1 MPTQRAMEIF
11 QSTPSVWRETPYI
24 WLTRLQLR
32 NFNPLPPYGG
42 RLHNQLQSTATT
54 RFQSTPS
61 VWRERGISIHSLR
74 MEGDIFRN
82 KNRTR
87 TAYFNPLPPYGGRQH
102 YAALVLVSADISI
115 HSLRMEGD
123 RASRTLM
130 GISQYFNSLPPY
142 GGRRGNSQTFGEWLE
157 ISIHSLRMEGDSADS
172 PQSGQSDI
180 SIHSLRMEGDN
191 CSHRVTLQNVHFNP
205 LPPYG
210 GRPERRCLAMKRFK
224 FQSTPSVWRET
235 FCSSAFRDTL
245 SFQST
250 PSAWRETVQLLH
262 LDMSVIF
269 QSTPS
274 AWRETHAIVR
284 VDAPNYISIHSL
296 RMEGDCRSP
305 IAALR
310 ILHFNPLP
318 PHGGRPI
325 GTTGRA

>member
-1 MPTQRAMEIF
+1 MEGDALLLGGFLENFTFQSTPSVWRETSRRRTFPDSQQRISIHSLRMEGDFVLFEVHHITCYFNPLPPYGGRRLIRYPFSRIHAF

-61 VWRERGISIHSLR
+61 VWRETRTQRQRHGERGFSIHSLR

-142 GGRRGNSQTFGEWLE
+142 GGRRVAQ
-157 ISIHSLRMEGDSADS
+157 
-172 PQSGQSDI
+172 
-180 SIHSLRMEGDN
+180 
-191 CSHRVTLQNVHFNP
+191 
-205 LPPYG
+205 
-210 GRPERRCLAMKRFK
+210 
-224 FQSTPSVWRET
+224 
-235 FCSSAFRDTL
+235 
-245 SFQST
+245 
-250 PSAWRETVQLLH
+250 
-262 LDMSVIF
+262 
-269 QSTPS
+269 
-274 AWRETHAIVR
+274 
-284 VDAPNYISIHSL
+284 
-296 RMEGDCRSP
+296 
-305 IAALR
+305 
-310 ILHFNPLP
+310 
-318 PHGGRPI
+318 
-325 GTTGRA
+325 

>member
-1 MPTQRAMEIF
+1 
-11 QSTPSVWRETPYI
+11 
-24 WLTRLQLR
+24 
-32 NFNPLPPYGG
+32 
-42 RLHNQLQSTATT
+42 
-54 RFQSTPS
+54 
-61 VWRERGISIHSLR
+61 
-74 MEGDIFRN
+74 
-82 KNRTR
+82 
-87 TAYFNPLPPYGGRQH
+87 
-102 YAALVLVSADISI
+102 
-115 HSLRMEGD
+115 
-123 RASRTLM
+123 
-130 GISQYFNSLPPY
+130 
-142 GGRRGNSQTFGEWLE
+142 
-157 ISIHSLRMEGDSADS
+157 
-172 PQSGQSDI
+172 
-180 SIHSLRMEGDN
+180 MEGDN

-296 RMEGDCRSP
+296 RMEGDPVSSGNEYVGEVFQSTPSAWRETIMYFVSKMEKLISIHSLRMEGDAKP
-305 IAALR
+305 PAA
-310 ILHFNPLP
+310 
-318 PHGGRPI
+318 
-325 GTTGRA
+325 

>member
-61 VWRERGISIHSLR
+61 VWRETRTQRQRHGERGISIHSLR

-123 RASRTLM
+123 TNIWDIKACT
-130 GISQYFNSLPPY
+130 G
-142 GGRRGNSQTFGEWLE
+142 
-157 ISIHSLRMEGDSADS
+157 
-172 PQSGQSDI
+172 I

-250 PSAWRETVQLLH
+250 PSVWRETDTIIPIY
-262 LDMSVIF
+262 LDGS
-269 QSTPS
+269 
-274 AWRETHAIVR
+274 
-284 VDAPNYISIHSL
+284 ISIHSL
-296 RMEGDCRSP
+296 RMEGD
-305 IAALR
+305 
-310 ILHFNPLP
+310 
-318 PHGGRPI
+318 
-325 GTTGRA
+325 

>member
-61 VWRERGISIHSLR
+61 VWRETRTQRQRHGERGISIHSLR

-123 RASRTLM
+123 GDPFDNFIDQL
-130 GISQYFNSLPPY
+130 
-142 GGRRGNSQTFGEWLE
+142 
-157 ISIHSLRMEGDSADS
+157 ISIHSLRMEGDRSEA
-172 PQSGQSDI
+172 
-180 SIHSLRMEGDN
+180 
-191 CSHRVTLQNVHFNP
+191 
-205 LPPYG
+205 
-210 GRPERRCLAMKRFK
+210 RRR
-224 FQSTPSVWRET
+224 
-235 FCSSAFRDTL
+235 SSYR
-245 SFQST
+245 
-250 PSAWRETVQLLH
+250 
-262 LDMSVIF
+262 
-269 QSTPS
+269 
-274 AWRETHAIVR
+274 
-284 VDAPNYISIHSL
+284 Y
-296 RMEGDCRSP
+296 
-305 IAALR
+305 
-310 ILHFNPLP
+310 FNPLP
-318 PHGGRPI
+318 PHGGRL
-325 GTTGRA
+325 RAM